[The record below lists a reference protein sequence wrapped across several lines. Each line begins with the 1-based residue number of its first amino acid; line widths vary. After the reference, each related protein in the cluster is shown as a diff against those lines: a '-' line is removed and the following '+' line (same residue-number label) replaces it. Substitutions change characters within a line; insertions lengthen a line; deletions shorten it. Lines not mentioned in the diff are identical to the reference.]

1 VLLRIDSTS
10 LLRCRKLGL
19 AGSALLVLGGVLAGV
34 PPMRDPILQAS
45 FFKQLRTLTT
55 PTVMCVFAGV
65 SLLVLAWWR
74 LGRLVRGHEPPD
86 LRELLKTMLWWAG
99 PLMVTMP
106 IFSRDVY
113 SYLAQGTMTVLGIDA
128 YQYGPAILGGPLSL
142 NIPAIWQTT
151 PAPYGPVFLSLAS
164 DVTSVTG
171 ESTWFGILGMRL
183 LALGGM
189 ALLVWSVPRIARASG
204 VDPGA
209 AMWLGV
215 LNPLVL
221 INLVADAHNDALM
234 LGLMMAGLA
243 LALERRPAAGAALV
257 ALAALV
263 KAPAGLGLV
272 FIVSIW
278 AAQMSPRIRPTGRWA
293 ALRTE
298 SKASSRIRPT
308 GRWAAL
314 RTESKA
320 SGTARWVRAGIG
332 TFGVAAGTVVV
343 TTTIAGTGYGW
354 IGALDT
360 PTLAHTWTSITT
372 DLGFWTGLLTE
383 KLGWATGSQM
393 LALWRMAGLAA
404 AGVTCLWLLRRYH
417 TRGPIVGLGLG
428 LAAVLALGPVVHP
441 WYLLWAIVPLAAA
454 APTRRIQ
461 RGVVVASIAMTFTVL
476 PGGVQP
482 GFNVFL
488 GALLGVGL
496 VFGAAW
502 AARNV
507 DWQENVGSAVAAVR
521 QMLQREPV
529 AVDAESA
536 DDPRRDGGHDR
547 MVPER
552 FTRVDIRDVHFDQ
565 RAVQQRAGVP
575 DGVGVVGPRPGVE
588 HDRRPFV
595 RGGVQPAEHLRL
607 GVGLAD
613 LDRESELLAEEY
625 AHVGEVGVRGKPV
638 DIRLARAEAAKI
650 RPVEYEHLHDETS
663 R

>member
-1 VLLRIDSTS
+1 L
-10 LLRCRKLGL
+10 
-19 AGSALLVLGGVLAGV
+19 
-34 PPMRDPILQAS
+34 
-45 FFKQLRTLTT
+45 
-55 PTVMCVFAGV
+55 
-65 SLLVLAWWR
+65 
-74 LGRLVRGHEPPD
+74 
-86 LRELLKTMLWWAG
+86 
-99 PLMVTMP
+99 
-106 IFSRDVY
+106 
-113 SYLAQGTMTVLGIDA
+113 
-128 YQYGPAILGGPLSL
+128 
-142 NIPAIWQTT
+142 
-151 PAPYGPVFLSLAS
+151 
-164 DVTSVTG
+164 
-171 ESTWFGILGMRL
+171 
-183 LALGGM
+183 
-189 ALLVWSVPRIARASG
+189 
-204 VDPGA
+204 
-209 AMWLGV
+209 
-215 LNPLVL
+215 
-221 INLVADAHNDALM
+221 
-234 LGLMMAGLA
+234 
-243 LALERRPAAGAALV
+243 
-257 ALAALV
+257 
-263 KAPAGLGLV
+263 
-272 FIVSIW
+272 
-278 AAQMSPRIRPTGRWA
+278 
-293 ALRTE
+293 
-298 SKASSRIRPT
+298 
-308 GRWAAL
+308 
-314 RTESKA
+314 
-320 SGTARWVRAGIG
+320 RAGIG
-332 TFGVAAGTVVV
+332 SFGVAAGTVVV

-404 AGVTCLWLLRRYH
+404 AAVTCLWLLRRYH
-417 TRGPIVGLGLG
+417 SREPLVGLGLG
-428 LAAVLALGPVVHP
+428 LGAVLALGPVVHP

-454 APTRRIQ
+454 ARTRRI
-461 RGVVVASIAMTFTVL
+461 RRWVVVVSIAMTVMSL

-488 GALLGVGL
+488 GALLGAGL

-529 AVDAESA
+529 AVHAESA

-575 DGVGVVGPRPGVE
+575 DGVGVVGPRAGVE
-588 HDRRPFV
+588 HDPRAFV
-595 RGGVQPAEHLRL
+595 RRGVQPAEHLRL

-625 AHVGEVGVRGKPV
+625 AHVGEVGIRGKPI